1 MNNQEVFEMLANL
14 EEFFF
19 YKRLNEEELEKQIIF
34 QDMQETTGKLLLKWH
49 NLTGCKN
56 PT

>member
-19 YKRLNEEELEKQIIF
+19 YKRLREEELEKEIIY